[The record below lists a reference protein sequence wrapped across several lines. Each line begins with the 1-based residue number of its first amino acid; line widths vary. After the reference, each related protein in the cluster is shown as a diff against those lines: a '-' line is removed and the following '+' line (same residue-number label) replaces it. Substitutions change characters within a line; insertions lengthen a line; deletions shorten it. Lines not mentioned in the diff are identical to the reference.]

1 MPYMATSLWNGVV
14 ITMVEITLRDGRT
27 FTSSVKIADA
37 IRNWNDAQGF
47 GIPFKVSDSLW
58 VSGEQIIQI
67 ELKDN

>member
-1 MPYMATSLWNGVV
+1 
-14 ITMVEITLRDGRT
+14 MVEITLRDGRT